1 MTALFT
7 ILAIIAVGLLV
18 FAAMQFLYINEF
30 EHNSKLAVAK
40 FVCVKDGR
48 AIVSFRHNK
57 RYITAPANV
66 FSSVA
71 FLRNE
76 TLLIRF
82 LPTDKAPS
90 KWDIRIIANHSYGQI
105 NQSYGQRRMKIMA
118 WATFGIAMALL
129 ILSVAMLVRR

>member
-1 MTALFT
+1 MIALFA

-18 FAAMQFLYINEF
+18 FAVIQFLYINEF

-57 RYITAPANV
+57 RYITTPANA

-90 KWDIRIIANHSYGQI
+90 KWDIRIIANHSYGQ
-105 NQSYGQRRMKIMA
+105 RRMKIMA

-129 ILSVAMLVRR
+129 VLSVSMLVH

>member
-71 FLRNE
+71 FLRAE

-82 LPTDKAPS
+82 LPTDKAPN
-90 KWDIRIIANHSYGQI
+90 KWDIRIIA

>member
-7 ILAIIAVGLLV
+7 ILTIIAVGLLV

-66 FSSVA
+66 FSPVA

-90 KWDIRIIANHSYGQI
+90 KWDIRIVANH
-105 NQSYGQRRMKIMA
+105 SYGQRRMKIMA
-118 WATFGIAMALL
+118 WTTFGIAMALL
-129 ILSVAMLVRR
+129 ILSVAMLVH